1 MHARSPSA
9 FVAQEGGQATT
20 DAAKIL
26 FTPFSI
32 RKMTLGRRNLHPPAT
47 SGLDVVTGGVSDPMT
62 PALTHH

>member
-32 RKMTLGRRNLHPPAT
+32 GTMSLSNRIVHAPMHSNFGD
-47 SGLDVVTGGVSDPMT
+47 SEGGVSDPMT